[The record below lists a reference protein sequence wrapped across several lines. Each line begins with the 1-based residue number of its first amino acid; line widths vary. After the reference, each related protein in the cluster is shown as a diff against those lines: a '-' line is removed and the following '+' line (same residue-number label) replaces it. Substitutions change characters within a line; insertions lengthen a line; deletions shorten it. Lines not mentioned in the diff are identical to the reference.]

1 MNDSILIKD
10 LTIGELR
17 NIISDFFDEKATEI
31 SGMTTDRPLDKR
43 YVYGLAG
50 LAQLLGCSK
59 VTASRIKRS
68 GKIDEAISQCGRKI
82 IIDKNL
88 ALQLLNRANR
98 SSHKKR

>member
-1 MNDSILIKD
+1 M
-10 LTIGELR
+10 GELR
-17 NIISDFFDEKATEI
+17 NIISDFLNERATEI
-31 SGMTTDRPLDKR
+31 SGITTDESLNKR

-68 GKIDEAISQCGRKI
+68 GKIDKAISQCGRKI

-88 ALQLLNRANR
+88 ALQLLNRTNR
-98 SSHKKR
+98 SNHKRK